1 MIKSFGYFFFFSW
14 LSSLEGTKWMTY
26 LANLL
31 RTACLVVNVMSKER
45 RSVVVHCSDGWDRTS
60 QIVSL
65 AELMMDPYYRT
76 VEVRWQTS
84 TSFSWKVEQ
93 ILVSVYPLFYKPL
106 LIAKNHYQCKS
117 QEWNCLYILKPLHV
131 IYNKSFLFFGIL
143 YFIYG
148 KMAEWQNFDF
158 AYDSKESFVLGM

>member
-1 MIKSFGYFFFFSW
+1 MYHHLKYVLASSVHHFRYFLFLQPKHYSIFTCIWLGLYYHFAFFFSW

-65 AELMMDPYYRT
+65 AELIMDPYYRT
-76 VEVRWQTS
+76 VEVGQQTLM
-84 TSFSWKVEQ
+84 SFSWKVEQ
-93 ILVSVYPLFYKPL
+93 ILVSIYPLYYKSL
-106 LIAKNHYQCKS
+106 
-117 QEWNCLYILKPLHV
+117 
-131 IYNKSFLFFGIL
+131 NKR
-143 YFIYG
+143 
-148 KMAEWQNFDF
+148 
-158 AYDSKESFVLGM
+158 KESSLV

>member
-1 MIKSFGYFFFFSW
+1 
-14 LSSLEGTKWMTY
+14 MTY

-76 VEVRWQTS
+76 VEVGWQTLM
-84 TSFSWKVEQ
+84 SFS
-93 ILVSVYPLFYKPL
+93 
-106 LIAKNHYQCKS
+106 
-117 QEWNCLYILKPLHV
+117 
-131 IYNKSFLFFGIL
+131 
-143 YFIYG
+143 
-148 KMAEWQNFDF
+148 
-158 AYDSKESFVLGM
+158 

>member
-1 MIKSFGYFFFFSW
+1 
-14 LSSLEGTKWMTY
+14 MTY

-76 VEVRWQTS
+76 VEVVWQTL
-84 TSFSWKVEQ
+84 TSFS
-93 ILVSVYPLFYKPL
+93 
-106 LIAKNHYQCKS
+106 
-117 QEWNCLYILKPLHV
+117 
-131 IYNKSFLFFGIL
+131 
-143 YFIYG
+143 
-148 KMAEWQNFDF
+148 
-158 AYDSKESFVLGM
+158 